1 LETIYLGI
9 GGNLGNRLENINS
22 AINHITKD
30 IVRPD
35 KISSIYLSEPW
46 GFEHAK
52 YFTNAVIALKTDML
66 AKDILQIV
74 LNIENKMKRI
84 RTSSG
89 YQGRTMD
96 IDILYY
102 GNKVIKT
109 QNLEIPHPKIEDRLF
124 VLLPIK
130 EISPNFC
137 SPISGKH
144 INNLII
150 ECKDKSKIKK
160 LHYGS

>member
-1 LETIYLGI
+1 METIYLGI

>member
-1 LETIYLGI
+1 METIYLGI

-35 KISSIYLSEPW
+35 KISSVYLSEPW

-52 YFTNAVIALKTDML
+52 YFTNVVIALKTDML
-66 AKDILQIV
+66 VKDILQIV

-137 SPISGKH
+137 SPVSGKH

-160 LHYGS
+160 LHYGA